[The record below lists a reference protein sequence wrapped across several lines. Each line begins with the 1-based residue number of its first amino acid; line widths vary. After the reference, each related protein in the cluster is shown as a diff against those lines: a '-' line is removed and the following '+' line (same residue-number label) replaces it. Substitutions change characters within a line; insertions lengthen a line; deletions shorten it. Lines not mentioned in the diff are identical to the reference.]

1 MGLAQNFKKSL
12 MVDHSILRELS
23 VVQQPVEIIER
34 KGIGHPD
41 TICDALSENLSRKLC
56 RWYVEHTGTVLHHN
70 VDKALLRGGNAR
82 ASFGGGTVDEPI
94 DIYLAGRAITMVNDL
109 VVPVAEMAID
119 GSRAWLKEH
128 LHALDPERD
137 VRIHCLV
144 RHGSADLV
152 ELFERGAE
160 NHIPRANDTS
170 FGVGYAPASPLELAV
185 LESGRLLDRAVGRA
199 QHPARGEDTKI
210 MAVRHGDDVQL
221 TVACAMIAAHIP
233 DAAAYR
239 DACRDVAADV
249 KDAFGRHG
257 FEQVKIA
264 VNAADEPEH
273 GSYYLTVTGTSAEAG
288 DDGQV
293 GRGNRASGLI
303 TPRRAMSLEAVCGKN
318 PLNHVGKLYNVAAQ
332 QIAEQIVSECQAI
345 EAAQCCLV
353 SQIGQPITEPSTIDI
368 AIATSDGSPRSEHN
382 DAVQAIASRVLFGIP
397 SMLDR
402 FIKGEIQLY

>member
-1 MGLAQNFKKSL
+1 MGFAQSIQKSQ
-12 MVDHSILRELS
+12 MVGHSIVRKLS
-23 VVQQPVEIIER
+23 VALQQVEIVER

-41 TICDALSENLSRKLC
+41 TICDALSENLSRNLC

-70 VDKALLRGGNAR
+70 VDKALLRGGTAH
-82 ASFGGGTVDEPI
+82 ASFGGGAVDEPI

-128 LHALDPERD
+128 LHALDPEKD

-152 ELFERGAE
+152 DLFERGAE
-160 NHIPRANDTS
+160 SHIPKANDTS
-170 FGVGYAPASPLELAV
+170 FGVGYAPASQLEQAV
-185 LESGRLLDRAVGRA
+185 LETGRLLDSAVGRA
-199 QHPARGEDTKI
+199 RHPARGEDTKI
-210 MAVRHGDDVQL
+210 MAVRLGDDVQL

-249 KDAFGRHG
+249 QDAFDRHG
-257 FEQVKIA
+257 FEQAKIA

-273 GSYYLTVTGTSAEAG
+273 GSYYLTATGTSAEAG

-293 GRGNRASGLI
+293 GRGNRANGLI
-303 TPRRAMSLEAVCGKN
+303 TPHRPMSLEAVCGKN

-332 QIAEQIVSECQAI
+332 QIAERIVNECQAV
-345 EAAQCCLV
+345 ETAQCCLV
-353 SQIGQPITEPSTIDI
+353 SEIGQPITGPTTIDI
-368 AIATSDGSPRSEHN
+368 AIATSDGSPHSEHN
-382 DAVQAIASRVLFGIP
+382 DAVQEIASEVLLSIP

-402 FIKGEIQLY
+402 FIKGEIRLY

>member
-1 MGLAQNFKKSL
+1 MPEHSVIRKLLA
-12 MVDHSILRELS
+12 
-23 VVQQPVEIIER
+23 VQQPVEIVER

-41 TICDALSENLSRKLC
+41 TICDALSENLSRNLC

-82 ASFGGGTVDEPI
+82 ARFGGGTVDEPI

-128 LHALDPERD
+128 LRALDPEKD

-144 RHGSADLV
+144 RHGSAELV
-152 ELFERGAE
+152 DLFERGAE
-160 NHIPRANDTS
+160 SHIPRANDTS
-170 FGVGYAPASPLELAV
+170 FGVGCAPASPLERAV
-185 LESGRLLDRAVGRA
+185 LESGHLFDRAAGRA

-210 MAVRHGDDVQL
+210 MAVRHGEDVQL
-221 TVACAMIAAHIP
+221 TIACAMIAAHVL
-233 DAAAYR
+233 DATAYG

-249 KDAFGRHG
+249 KDTFDRHG
-257 FEQVKIA
+257 FERAKIA

-303 TPRRAMSLEAVCGKN
+303 TPHRPMSLEAVCGKN

-332 QIAEQIVSECQAI
+332 QIADRIVSECQAV

-368 AIATSDGSPRSEHN
+368 AIATSDGSPHNEHD
-382 DAVQAIASRVLFGIP
+382 DAVQAIASEVLFGIP